1 MTRLFFSLFIACAIC
16 AQDAPPAEAPPA
28 QLESV
33 DPVKTEPV
41 EPAAESAAPVPAK
54 PIRKVG
60 PANVR
65 IAQLA
70 EQTNIYQRNYA
81 DALPTLLR
89 EINTI
94 STVNVDTDPALI
106 RNFEDPEF
114 FNFPFVYINYA
125 DRQDWT
131 FSPLEQHNLKLYLE
145 RGGFLFIDAGVNAA
159 FLRSDRR
166 QGQHHSFAEWEASP
180 ALAEA
185 FAGIFPGKAFQ
196 PLGRDHELFASFYKG
211 LPDPSDLPDTV
222 REYVVNEKWPQGTYS
237 AVGLNVKGRLAVLTM
252 PIIAMGWGRNTLG
265 NWSTTI
271 RFRVLESAEGLSDYL
286 KTAAYSGD
294 RYETRRE
301 DGDKDTIYCQ
311 AGALPAWAQE
321 PTGRWR
327 VFRYYGSRE
336 ISDYAHLFYTQLG
349 VNILTYALT
358 N

>member
-1 MTRLFFSLFIACAIC
+1 MIRLFLILATASAAW
-16 AQDAPPAEAPPA
+16 AQDAAPTTAATAP
-28 QLESV
+28 S
-33 DPVKTEPV
+33 
-41 EPAAESAAPVPAK
+41 EPAAETVPAEIAK
-54 PIRKVG
+54 PIRKAG
-60 PANVR
+60 PPNVR

-70 EQTNIYQRNYA
+70 EQTNVYQRNYA
-81 DALPTLLR
+81 DAVPTLLR

-94 STVNVDTDPALI
+94 STVKVDTDPALI

-114 FNFPFVYINYA
+114 FNYPFVYINYA

-131 FSPLEQHNLKLYLE
+131 FSPLEQHNVKQYLE
-145 RGGFLFIDAGVNAA
+145 RGGFIFIDAGVNAA

-180 ALAEA
+180 DLQEA
-185 FAGIFPGKAFQ
+185 FASIFPGKAFQ

-211 LPDPSDLPDTV
+211 LPDPEDLPDTV
-222 REYVVNEKWPQGTYS
+222 RDYVVNEKWPQGTYS

-321 PTGRWR
+321 PSGRWR

>member
-1 MTRLFFSLFIACAIC
+1 MIRLSLLILLTWVAS
-16 AQDAPPAEAPPA
+16 AQDAAPGPPTPIADTNAD
-28 QLESV
+28 V
-33 DPVKTEPV
+33 TV
-41 EPAAESAAPVPAK
+41 EPARPAT

-60 PANVR
+60 PPNVR

-81 DALPTLLR
+81 DAVPTLLR

-94 STVNVDTDPALI
+94 STVKVDTDPALI

-114 FNFPFVYINYA
+114 FNYPFVYINYA

-131 FSPLEQHNLKLYLE
+131 FTPLEQHNLKLYLE
-145 RGGFLFIDAGVNAA
+145 RGGFLFIDAGVNAS

-180 ALAEA
+180 ELQEA
-185 FAGIFPGKAFQ
+185 FAGVFPGKAFQ
-196 PLGRDHELFASFYKG
+196 PLGRDHEIFASFYKG

-252 PIIAMGWGRNTLG
+252 PIIAMGWGRNSLG